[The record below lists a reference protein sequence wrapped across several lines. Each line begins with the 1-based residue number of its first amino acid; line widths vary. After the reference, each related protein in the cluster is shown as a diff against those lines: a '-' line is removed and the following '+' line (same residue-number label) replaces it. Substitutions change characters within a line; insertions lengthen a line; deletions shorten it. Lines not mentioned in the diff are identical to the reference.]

1 MKSFGRETENGESL
15 NMKQNGLK
23 KNFVHTIQQK
33 ILSGEYAIGQQ
44 LPTERELAAQI
55 GVSRSLVNTGVLELA
70 GQGFVRILPRQGTIV
85 ADYKRNGTLQVLA
98 ALMTCD
104 SYRIDYP
111 LLKDLIE
118 LRILVECESARLASA
133 TIAPDE
139 LDALA
144 AQVRAMQASN
154 PPEGAVAPML
164 RFHYLLTQYSGN
176 SVYTMTFKSFE
187 STIERLMRQHL
198 QTAPD
203 LPKSVKQHESI
214 LRALEARDP
223 EESAA
228 CVRNSI
234 LQGVSALQRLYERD

>member
-1 MKSFGRETENGESL
+1 
-15 NMKQNGLK
+15 MKQNGLK

-33 ILSGEYAIGQQ
+33 IFSGEYAIGQQ

-70 GQGFVRILPRQGTIV
+70 SQGFVRILPRQGTVV

-98 ALMTCD
+98 ALMNCD
-104 SYRIDYP
+104 SYRLDYP

-118 LRILVECESARLASA
+118 FRILVECESARLASA
-133 TIAPDE
+133 TITVEE
-139 LDALA
+139 LESLSE
-144 AQVRAMQASN
+144 QVRAMQASFPAEN
-154 PPEGAVAPML
+154 AAESML
-164 RFHYLLTQYSGN
+164 QFHYLLTQYSGN
-176 SVYTMTFKSFE
+176 AVYAMTFKSFE

-203 LPKSVKQHESI
+203 LPKSVKQHES
-214 LRALEARDP
+214 LVRALEARDP

-228 CVRNSI
+228 CVRACI
-234 LQGVSALQRLYERD
+234 LQGVDALEKFYEMG

>member
-1 MKSFGRETENGESL
+1 
-15 NMKQNGLK
+15 MKQNGLK

-33 ILSGEYAIGQQ
+33 IFSGEYAIGEQ

-70 GQGFVRILPRQGTIV
+70 SQGFVHILPRQGTVV

-98 ALMTCD
+98 ALMNCD

-133 TIAPDE
+133 TITTEE
-139 LDALA
+139 LSLLSAEI
-144 AQVRAMQASN
+144 RAMQVCN
-154 PPEGAVAPML
+154 PPQNAAVPML

-176 SVYTMTFKSFE
+176 SVYAMTFKSFE
-187 STIERLMRQHL
+187 STILRLMQQHL
-198 QTAPD
+198 QTSPD
-203 LPKSVKQHESI
+203 LPKSVKQHES
-214 LRALEARDP
+214 LVRALEARNP
-223 EESAA
+223 EESVT
-228 CVRNSI
+228 CVRNCI
-234 LQGVSALQRLYERD
+234 LQGVKALKKLYEQG